1 MPHARYIGRTRDSYF
16 AQGYEKPHVWPHFA
30 EVPFAP
36 RAKPLAECRLALVS
50 TSEID
55 FEDEDYAN
63 PTDEGRVGGVYAI
76 PSPTPFERLCSH
88 AWAYYRQATT
98 LDDVNAL
105 FPLSRLQQMVPKG
118 RIASLAPSCHGIYD
132 TDSKH
137 RTSEVDA
144 PDVLRRCRDDA
155 VYVVLLSPV

>member
-1 MPHARYIGRTRDSYF
+1 MRWRTPPCPTPATSGGPATSYF

-88 AWAYYRQATT
+88 AWAYDRQATT

-118 RIASLAPSCHGIYD
+118 RIASTAPARSTRPTCCGVAATMRSTSSYSPRSD
-132 TDSKH
+132 LFAT
-137 RTSEVDA
+137 RT
-144 PDVLRRCRDDA
+144 
-155 VYVVLLSPV
+155 